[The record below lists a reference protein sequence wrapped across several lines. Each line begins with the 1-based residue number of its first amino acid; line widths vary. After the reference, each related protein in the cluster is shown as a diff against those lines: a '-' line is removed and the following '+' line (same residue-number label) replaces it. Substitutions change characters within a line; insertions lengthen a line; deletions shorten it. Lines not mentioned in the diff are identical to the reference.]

1 LYRVVKAAFNQRRK
15 MLSNALGQVLPEGY
29 IDRMNILHLRA
40 EQLPVQAFVEL
51 TQTIEEAL
59 SNQKATS

>member
-1 LYRVVKAAFNQRRK
+1 

-29 IDRMNILHLRA
+29 IDRMKILHLRA

-51 TQTIEEAL
+51 TQTIEEILAI
-59 SNQKATS
+59 QKVTS

>member
-1 LYRVVKAAFNQRRK
+1 LLFTVVKAAFNQRRK

-29 IDRMNILHLRA
+29 SDRMNILHLRA

-51 TQTIEEAL
+51 TQAIEETL
-59 SNQKATS
+59 SDQ